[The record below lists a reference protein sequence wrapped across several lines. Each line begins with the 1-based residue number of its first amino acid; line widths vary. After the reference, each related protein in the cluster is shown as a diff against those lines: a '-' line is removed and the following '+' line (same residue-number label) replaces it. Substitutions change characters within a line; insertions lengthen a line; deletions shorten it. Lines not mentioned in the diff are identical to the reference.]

1 MVGKRFYRRTNVAKA
16 NKFYAKHYQPRIPA
30 DLGFYDLR
38 VPETRK
44 AQAVLAKEAYI
55 DGFGYWHY
63 WFSENQQLLQRPFQE
78 VLRRG
83 ESDFPFCLAWA
94 KVSRIKNVWTYID
107 IVDLK
112 MLTLCRVVIITF
124 NTI

>member
-1 MVGKRFYRRTNVAKA
+1 M
-16 NKFYAKHYQPRIPA
+16 
-30 DLGFYDLR
+30 
-38 VPETRK
+38 
-44 AQAVLAKEAYI
+44 
-55 DGFGYWHY
+55 
-63 WFSENQQLLQRPFQE
+63 S
-78 VLRRG
+78 G
-83 ESDFPFCLAWA
+83 EPDFPFCLAWA